1 VAPIPIAGA
10 MAVPIAGVPT
20 VAVAIAAMAVPVAGV
35 PTVAA
40 PIPVTAPAPIGMA
53 VPIAAV
59 AVVAV
64 ERPLRLMDG
73 GTDRRPD
80 LFPGRL
86 GLGLGAARC
95 RGNRLAHIPP
105 GLARTSVTA
114 VPAMPTVAASIRV
127 TAVPAMPTVAASIR
141 VTAALAV
148 VAVAASIRVTAA
160 LAVVAVAASI
170 RVTAALARIGSA
182 FATATTVPAAAAA
195 TTLSVG
201 NVGINRH
208 ERNVQ
213 TAKKRHQRDNQEYQQ
228 QASDECFHGWNLS
241 LGSPMLYSSRV
252 TPCEAQGDL
261 HEEHRSERIETG
273 VWCQWQTHSFPV
285 TREA

>member
-127 TAVPAMPTVAASIR
+127 TA
-141 VTAALAV
+141 
-148 VAVAASIRVTAA
+148 A

-261 HEEHRSERIETG
+261 QEEHRSERIETG

>member
-1 VAPIPIAGA
+1 VAPI
-10 MAVPIAGVPT
+10 PIAGVPT
-20 VAVAIAAMAVPVAGV
+20 VAVAVAVVVPIPIASV

-53 VPIAAV
+53 IPIAAV
-59 AVVAV
+59 AIVAA

-73 GTDRRPD
+73 GADRRSD

-86 GLGLGAARC
+86 GLGLGAVRC

-105 GLARTSVTA
+105 SLARTSVAA
-114 VPAMPTVAASIRV
+114 VPAMPTVTASIRMA
-127 TAVPAMPTVAASIR
+127 AVPAMPTVTASIR
-141 VTAALAV
+141 VAAALAV
-148 VAVAASIRVTAA
+148 VAVTASIRVA
-160 LAVVAVAASI
+160 
-170 RVTAALARIGSA
+170 AALARIGSA
-182 FATATTVPAAAAA
+182 FATATTTVPAATAA
-195 TTLSVG
+195 TLSVG

-252 TPCEAQGDL
+252 TPCEAQDDL
-261 HEEHRSERIETG
+261 QEEHRSERIETD

-285 TREA
+285 AREA